1 MKYITHN
8 QLASGFEIPAGA
20 LLLWGDV
27 VEPEGYIF
35 ETDLDDYFVIGYETA
50 DIATARGAATHSH
63 TNPALNS
70 TGTHNDHTASSTS
83 TSHSGS
89 NNAWN
94 SPGSSKY
101 VPGHTHTISSL
112 TGQTAAGGHTH
123 TPNDTD
129 TASNLPKYVRLRWI
143 RAGAQADAPVG
154 AIVMQ
159 SVSATA
165 LGDDWKVC
173 DGTDGTPDMRGYFVY
188 GGTGAD
194 GGADSHSHTSPDTES
209 AGGHV
214 HNVNVTTNQQNE
226 DTRSGSASPGVAV
239 AVKHTHTAIAQSS
252 SGGAH
257 THDVGVSGTDTVLP
271 PYIQLYFVQRMR

>member
-63 TNPALNS
+63 TNPALNN
-70 TGTHNDHTASSTS
+70 TGTHSNHVASSTNAD
-83 TSHSGS
+83 HSGS

-94 SPGSSKY
+94 SPGNGKY

-123 TPNDTD
+123 TPNDTN

-188 GGTGAD
+188 GGTGVN
-194 GGADSHSHTSPDTES
+194 GGAESHSHTSPNTAS
-209 AGGHV
+209 AGSHTHSV
-214 HNVNVTTNQQNE
+214 TVTTNQQDEYNL
-226 DTRSGSASPGVAV
+226 SGADEPGVAV
-239 AVKHTHTAIAQSS
+239 ARKHTHTATAQSS

-257 THDVGVSGTDTVLP
+257 AHGVGVSGTDTVLP
-271 PYIQLYFVQRMR
+271 PYIQLYFVQRLR